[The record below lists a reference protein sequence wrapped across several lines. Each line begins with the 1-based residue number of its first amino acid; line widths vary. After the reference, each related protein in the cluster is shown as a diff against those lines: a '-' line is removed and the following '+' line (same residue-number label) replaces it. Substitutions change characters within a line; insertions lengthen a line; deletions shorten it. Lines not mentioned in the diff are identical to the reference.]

1 VEVERSVKPDLS
13 RLMTR
18 IGARSNM
25 LSCMGRGRLYTAG
38 VLGVL
43 VVGGAVARHTWP
55 HISAGPSDPVADVI
69 GITTLAVTVVAFWQ
83 AARAQK
89 ADTDIDA
96 AAERLA
102 AAVRL
107 AETKER
113 MQLLGGQNHTID
125 VQFTFHPALAHDAAG
140 ADSVGTLKKVVNY
153 YRKLEPRR
161 MVITGAAGSGK
172 TVLAVELIL
181 GLLDG
186 HAAGAPVPVR
196 ISAATLD
203 TSRPAD
209 SAIEDWLAEH
219 LRQAYKVPEAAAR
232 KLVAARMVV
241 PVLDGLDEMDA
252 MDAPGYASRAGQAI
266 RACNAYLDGVQKA
279 AMILTCRINQ
289 YEALEQEA
297 REWVQDAARIQLRP
311 VSVATARSF
320 LTSRVTEKARWRP
333 VLDQMRRPASRPLAA
348 ALSTPWRLTLAATVY
363 DQRDQTGAYLRDPV
377 DLTSP
382 QLDTEDA
389 VRDHLL
395 ALFIP
400 ATLAAHKGRYTGD
413 CVHRWLAVL
422 ASYLDS
428 NTPSPDRLPRVI
440 SGRTLSGTDLVLHE
454 LWPLAGSRRARLVTV
469 GALAVFTGA
478 GLAAFLLTRAPIG
491 FTRSRVLGAI
501 ILGIAAIALLRY
513 SWTAWPQI
521 QVIDLRLLKTRQSRR
536 ELMYTLSH
544 GPGSTIVAGTALV
557 AAYTD
562 ELGILLALGITFA
575 FAVGLAMGLAVVIST
590 GFRHYSVVDPRQ
602 IVRTTYVAGIIAGLT
617 VGLVAGI
624 AMGPAAGIAIGLAAG
639 LVAGLAGIRYSA
651 FLLCTRRW
659 SDYWLPWRLG
669 HFLHWCYEAGLIR
682 TAGIS
687 YQFRHQEL
695 QDYLARNP
703 GTSKPGRG
711 VVAAAATKDEQH
723 QGETEAHVL
732 R

>member
-1 VEVERSVKPDLS
+1 
-13 RLMTR
+13 
-18 IGARSNM
+18 M
-25 LSCMGRGRLYTAG
+25 LSCMGRGRLYAIG
-38 VLGVL
+38 VVGL
-43 VVGGAVARHTWP
+43 VVAAGTAAWHAWP
-55 HISAGPSDPVADVI
+55 HVSVGPSDPVADSI
-69 GITTLAVTVVAFWQ
+69 GIVTLAVTVGAFWQ

-96 AAERLA
+96 AAKRLA
-102 AAVRL
+102 AAVKD
-107 AETKER
+107 AETRER
-113 MQLLGGQNHTID
+113 KQLLGGNSHTID
-125 VQFTFHPALAHDAAG
+125 VRFTFHPALAHDAAG
-140 ADSVGTLKKVVNY
+140 ADRDGTLNKVVDY
-153 YRKLEPRR
+153 YRRLEPRR
-161 MVITGAAGSGK
+161 MVITGVAGSGK

-181 GLLDG
+181 GLLEG
-186 HAAGAPVPVR
+186 RAADAPVPVR
-196 ISAATLD
+196 ISAASLD

-209 SAIEDWLAEH
+209 GAVEDWLAEH
-219 LRQAYKVPEAAAR
+219 LRQAYKVPEATAR
-232 KLVAARMVV
+232 KLVTARMVV
-241 PVLDGLDEMDA
+241 PVLDGLDEMDS
-252 MDAPGYASRAGQAI
+252 MNAPVYASRAGQAI

-279 AMILTCRINQ
+279 AIILTCRINQ
-289 YEALEQEA
+289 YEALEQA

-311 VSVATARSF
+311 VGIAVARSF
-320 LTSRVTEKARWRP
+320 LTSRITEITRWQP

-363 DQRDQTGAYLRDPV
+363 DQRDHATGAYLRNPV

-400 ATLAAHKGRYTGD
+400 ATLASHKDRYTGNH
-413 CVHRWLAVL
+413 VHRWLAVL

-428 NTPSPDRLPRVI
+428 NTPGPDRPDREI

-454 LWPLAGSRRARLVTV
+454 LWPLAGPRRARIVTV
-469 GALAVFTGA
+469 SVLAVSAGA
-478 GLAAFLLTRAPIG
+478 GMAAFLLTHAPIG

-501 ILGIAAIALLRY
+501 ILGIAALALLGY

-521 QVIDLRLLKTRQSRR
+521 QLIDLRLLKTRQSRR
-536 ELMYTLSH
+536 DLIYTLAG
-544 GPGSTIVAGTALV
+544 GPGSTIVAGAIV

-562 ELGILLALGITFA
+562 ELTILFALGITFA
-575 FAVGLAMGLAVVIST
+575 FAVGLAMGLAIIIST

-602 IVRTTYVAGIIAGLT
+602 IIRTTYVAGIVAGLAM
-617 VGLVAGI
+617 GLMAGY
-624 AMGPAAGIAIGLAAG
+624 AMGPAAGIAIGLAGGLLAG
-639 LVAGLAGIRYSA
+639 LSGIRYSA

-669 HFLHWCYEAGLIR
+669 RFLHWSYEAGLIR

-695 QDYLARNP
+695 QEYLARNP
-703 GTSKPGRG
+703 DTSQPGYA
-711 VVAAAATKDEQH
+711 VAAARDEQRRA
-723 QGETEAHVL
+723 GTTARVP
-732 R
+732 